1 MLVHFSLRNSLSYSH
16 YGQFPVA
23 WTKATLG
30 KFFFLNAS
38 IQLSGR
44 VLDLRLKDCLF
55 ETHGQHCVVSMGKTL
70 SGTLYPLLNVFYKQI
85 PKHVDQDLSDK
96 KTTFSAMF

>member
-1 MLVHFSLRNSLSYSH
+1 MVNFLFLVY
-16 YGQFPVA
+16 VA

-30 KFFFLNAS
+30 KFFLNAS

-55 ETHGQHCVVSMGKTL
+55 ETHGRHFVVSMGKTL
-70 SGTLYPLLNVFYKQI
+70 SGTLYPLLNVLLQTNT
-85 PKHVDQDLSDK
+85 
-96 KTTFSAMF
+96 KTC